1 MFEKVH
7 CPLQTSRF
15 CYIFR
20 HEESFEVIVDKAAK
34 KPTAKRQA
42 FGKAGGMCLIL
53 DFVLHGLI
61 GRYIVSGYCISGVL
75 DNLNLVNTF
84 CKAFAG

>member
-20 HEESFEVIVDKAAK
+20 HEESFEVIADKAAK

-42 FGKAGGMCLIL
+42 FGKAERN
-53 DFVLHGLI
+53 VLSLQFCIWTAAG
-61 GRYIVSGYCISGVL
+61 IVRQ
-75 DNLNLVNTF
+75 
-84 CKAFAG
+84 KR

>member
-20 HEESFEVIVDKAAK
+20 HEEPFEVIADKAAK

-42 FGKAGGMCLIL
+42 FGEAERN
-53 DFVLHGLI
+53 VL
-61 GRYIVSGYCISGVL
+61 
-75 DNLNLVNTF
+75 NT
-84 CKAFAG
+84 

>member
-7 CPLQTSRF
+7 CLPQTSMF

-20 HEESFEVIVDKAAK
+20 HEESFEVIAGMAAK

-42 FGKAGGMCLIL
+42 FGKAERNLLSLQFCIWTAAG
-53 DFVLHGLI
+53 
-61 GRYIVSGYCISGVL
+61 IVRQ
-75 DNLNLVNTF
+75 
-84 CKAFAG
+84 KR